1 MNTRHHTTY
10 HGGQGSALVTV
21 LIVIVLLT
29 ATAGTVLGIT
39 SLQQRFMRTDLHR
52 LQAFY
57 NAEAGLQMA
66 LADDRLGGGIPG
78 EVLALEY
85 AFPEFGRAKVEAAV
99 FGGFIYLESRGY
111 AARHTAHLSGI
122 AGLRPPK
129 EFDGAIVLG
138 DRQSGLTVTGDTR
151 ITGAVTVGREGLKP
165 ASFNGQAFS
174 GEIIGNVT
182 TSEAVAISSF
192 DASSIRSAMLD
203 LGDDGHRSNLIMHL
217 PVVGSQR
224 ILRFPGDARFT
235 EADSA
240 DFAQPLVV
248 FADGDVHISG
258 SFKLAEG
265 SVLASRGNIEILGAI
280 TGRSLILS
288 ARGSIRVADAAHLDG
303 QLLAG
308 GSVHIDGDASIT
320 YPSLVFAE
328 GKTDEEDETGG
339 IRLIGRARVD
349 GTLVVPP
356 EDGEADDPYLQDARI
371 ILIDEDAVL
380 RGALYSGA
388 RAEIRGGVIGSVVA
402 SSLYFYESPR
412 HYVNWLKDAVIDRS
426 RRPKDLAV
434 PTGFVDSR
442 RYVLMDQT
450 EQSTRGD
457 ILKTDRA
464 PI

>member
-1 MNTRHHTTY
+1 M
-10 HGGQGSALVTV
+10 
-21 LIVIVLLT
+21 
-29 ATAGTVLGIT
+29 AGVHDFT
-39 SLQQRFMRTDLHR
+39 
-52 LQAFY
+52 
-57 NAEAGLQMA
+57 
-66 LADDRLGGGIPG
+66 P
-78 EVLALEY
+78 
-85 AFPEFGRAKVEAAV
+85 
-99 FGGFIYLESRGY
+99 
-111 AARHTAHLSGI
+111 HLYQHNS
-122 AGLRPPK
+122 P
-129 EFDGAIVLG
+129 
-138 DRQSGLTVTGDTR
+138 
-151 ITGAVTVGREGLKP
+151 LKP
-165 ASFNGQAFS
+165 
-174 GEIIGNVT
+174 
-182 TSEAVAISSF
+182 TSRKPPF
-192 DASSIRSAMLD
+192 T
-203 LGDDGHRSNLIMHL
+203 LGPYNFRH
-217 PVVGSQR
+217 P
-224 ILRFPGDARFT
+224 PGALSRHGAR
-235 EADSA
+235 
-240 DFAQPLVV
+240 
-248 FADGDVHISG
+248 
-258 SFKLAEG
+258 
-265 SVLASRGNIEILGAI
+265 
-280 TGRSLILS
+280 RSLILS